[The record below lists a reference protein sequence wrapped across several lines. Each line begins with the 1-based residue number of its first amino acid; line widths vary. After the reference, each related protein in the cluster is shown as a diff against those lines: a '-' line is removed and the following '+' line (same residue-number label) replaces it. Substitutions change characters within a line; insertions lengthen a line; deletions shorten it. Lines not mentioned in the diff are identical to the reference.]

1 VSAGRSKFTA
11 LRGRL
16 LPGAA
21 EGYTRAHDL
30 IPQSLLDA
38 QRDAGVRRWLIFQ
51 DGLDLLHVAECDDF
65 DESMRRLAGDPR
77 DQAWQREMAGYKQP
91 VDGNGGTEIRLK
103 LIYER
108 ELWLPDR

>member
-1 VSAGRSKFTA
+1 LTA

-21 EGYTRAHDL
+21 DGYIRAHDE
-30 IPQSLLDA
+30 IPQELLDA

-51 DGLDLLHVAECDDF
+51 DGLDLFHVADCEDF
-65 DESMRRLAGDPR
+65 DRSMSLLAQDPR
-77 DQAWQREMAGYKQP
+77 DQRWQREMAPYKQP
-91 VDGNGGTEIRLK
+91 IDDRGKTEKRLE

-108 ELWLPDR
+108 ALWLPER